1 MLRYLNR
8 LTAVVLLA
16 GAVQMTQADGLT
28 QPYNQISFNVFAER
42 DVPNDWTTAII
53 GTTSADADPSI
64 LAARI
69 NKQMNE
75 ALAIAQKVGGVKVTT
90 ASYNTY
96 PEYGDGNRII
106 RWRAS
111 QDLVLESRDTNTV
124 AKLLGTLQEKGL
136 MLRNIA
142 FTISRETRLKL
153 EDELTAAAITIFRA
167 RAAMIARNFGKTG
180 YVIAAVNVGDGGY
193 QPQPMPYG
201 RANSMMMAVDEAMSP
216 EMEGGSSQL
225 RVDVSGTIELQ

>member
-1 MLRYLNR
+1 MLRFLNR
-8 LTAVVLLA
+8 LTAVALLTCVA
-16 GAVQMTQADGLT
+16 QVTLADGLA

-42 DVPNDWTTAII
+42 DVPNDWTTATI
-53 GTTSADADPSI
+53 GTTAADADPSI

-69 NKQMNE
+69 NKQMNN
-75 ALAIAQKVGGVKVTT
+75 ALAIAQKVGGVKVATS
-90 ASYNTY
+90 SYNTY

-142 FTISRETRLKL
+142 FTISRETRLEL

-167 RAAMIARNFGKTG
+167 RAAMITRNFGKTS
-180 YVIAAVNVGDGGY
+180 YVIAAINVGDGGY
-193 QPQPMPYG
+193 QLQPMPYE
-201 RANSMMMAVDEAMSP
+201 RANSMMMAVDEAVSP
-216 EMEGGSSQL
+216 EMGGGSSQL

>member
-1 MLRYLNR
+1 MLRFLAR
-8 LTAVVLLA
+8 LTVLALLTVA
-16 GAVQMTQADGLT
+16 PLSQADSPA

-42 DVPNDWTTAII
+42 EVPNDWTTATI
-53 GTTSADADPSI
+53 GTTAADADPSI
-64 LAARI
+64 LATRI

-75 ALAIAQKVGGVKVTT
+75 ALAIAQKVSGVKVTS

-124 AKLLGTLQEKGL
+124 AKLLGTLQDKGL
-136 MLRNIA
+136 MLRNIN
-142 FTISRETRLKL
+142 FTVSRETRLKL
-153 EDELTAAAITIFRA
+153 EDELTTAAITIFRA
-167 RAAMIARNFGKTG
+167 RAAMITRNFGKAS

-193 QPQPMPYG
+193 QPPVVPYA
-201 RANSMMMAVDEAMSP
+201 RASSMMMAVDEAVAP
-216 EMEGGSSQL
+216 EFAGGSSQL
-225 RVDVSGTIELQ
+225 RVDISGTIELQ

>member
-1 MLRYLNR
+1 MLRFLAS
-8 LTAVVLLA
+8 LTTVALLSGATLLA
-16 GAVQMTQADGLT
+16 QADSPV

-42 DVPNDWTTAII
+42 EVPNDWTTATI
-53 GTTSADADPSI
+53 GTTAADTDPSL
-64 LAARI
+64 LATRI

-124 AKLLGTLQEKGL
+124 AKLLGTLQDKGL
-136 MLRNIA
+136 MLRNIV
-142 FTISRETRLKL
+142 FTVSRETRLKL
-153 EDELTAAAITIFRA
+153 EDELTTAAITIFRA
-167 RAAMIARNFGKTG
+167 RAAMITRNFGKTS

-193 QPQPMPYG
+193 QPPLIPYA
-201 RANSMMMAVDEAMSP
+201 RANSMMMAVDEAVAP
-216 EMEGGSSQL
+216 EFEGGSSQL